1 MTGKGRVARIVR
13 GAATGRGPAAG
24 RPGRPAPP
32 LLGRAI
38 RPGSAPDRRD
48 RSGAARAGEEHLA
61 VQVHV
66 ELDRGEPAWRRV
78 DDPAERG
85 ETPFGRARPPRVAD
99 VVVRAVLSLADPLA
113 ARLRGGGVGAE
124 GIPAARGP
132 AGQPG

>member
-1 MTGKGRVARIVR
+1 M
-13 GAATGRGPAAG
+13 PD
-24 RPGRPAPP
+24 
-32 LLGRAI
+32 
-38 RPGSAPDRRD
+38 SAQRD
-48 RSGAARAGEEHLA
+48 HRSGAARAREEHRA

-132 AGQPG
+132 AGQPGAGDPVLAVAAQLGGEALVVAVALLDERAVRVAPPP